1 MRLTRQFPHMEQ
13 CPFVDETFHEWSRI
27 NLQESVEAASQ
38 LPGSFRMAADEPH
51 LAWDMILNDEL

>member
-1 MRLTRQFPHMEQ
+1 MEQ